1 MQRLIKATFVLV
13 VFFACRGGRFADG
26 VQADLIDA
34 ARGGDVR
41 ALQGALARGASPNAI
56 DDGPNGWTPLLHAI
70 HKGQAGSVT
79 ALLDAGAD
87 PNRSSREGTTPLTMA
102 AGYGYAPI
110 VREPLHRGADPS
122 LANAR
127 GETARD
133 LALTG
138 VTDIDRFTYFSCQ
151 DETAALLANVKAQ
164 KSALRWAKMKRCATG
179 SS

>member
-1 MQRLIKATFVLV
+1 MRRLIKTAFVLF
-13 VFFACRGGRFADG
+13 VFFACRGGRFAEG

-41 ALQGALARGASPNAI
+41 ALQGALARGAKLNAT
-56 DDGPNGWTPLLHAI
+56 DDGLNGWTPLLHAI

-79 ALLDAGAD
+79 ALLEAGAD
-87 PNRSSREGTTPLTMA
+87 PNRPGRDGSTPLTMA

-110 VREPLHRGADPS
+110 VRELLRRGAEAS
-122 LANAR
+122 LANGR

-138 VTDIDRFTYFSCQ
+138 VTDIDRFTWFTCQ
-151 DETAALLANVKAQ
+151 DETAALLRHVKAEP
-164 KSALRWAKMKRCATG
+164 SAVRWAKIKGCAG
-179 SS
+179 